1 MTAYVVSPIVIDT
14 LTRVQAYARTQK
26 MTLHLVG
33 GWVRDQLLG
42 RSPRSLNV
50 DLAVAR
56 GAIGHARALAAHLRG
71 AFVLLDEDAGSARV
85 VVSGAQGRVELDLSD
100 FRGPTLEDDLRR
112 RDFTVNAMAIPLEA
126 WLHDPQHPP
135 QPMDPLQGRQAL
147 ARRTLIACFPGT
159 FEEDPIRILRAFR
172 FVAQSEFTLDP
183 SLDPLL
189 RRAVASLSRVSG
201 ERIRDELML
210 ICATDRAGSAIASLA
225 DIGALEVLIPELA
238 PGRGMDQGGYHHL
251 SVLDHQLEAV
261 RQSDRI
267 LADFSEF
274 SEPLRTPLAA
284 YCAEEPV
291 EGRSRKSLIKL
302 GALLHDVGKPAKRQV
317 HEDGEIW
324 FIGHEHSGAELAAP
338 IVERL
343 RLSNREA
350 EMVVQ
355 LVRHHLRPGFL
366 SREPELTRRA
376 IYRFYKDLGDN
387 GPACA
392 LTWWSDRMA
401 TRGPLSNVAQI
412 DEQRGRLEALL
423 TPYFFKVED
432 IVKPPRLVD
441 GHRLMQELR
450 LEPGTIVGE
459 LLGAIEE
466 AQAEGRVHSPEEAMT
481 LARQTLDARRKI

>member
-1 MTAYVVSPIVIDT
+1 MTAYVVAPIVIDT

-26 MTLHLVG
+26 ITLHLVG
-33 GWVRDQLLG
+33 GWVRDQLLA
-42 RSPRSLNV
+42 RPPRSLNV
-50 DLAVAR
+50 DLAVAH
-56 GAIGHARALAAHLRG
+56 GAIEHARALAAHLRG

-100 FRGPTLEDDLRR
+100 FRGATLEDDLRR
-112 RDFTVNAMAIPLEA
+112 RDFTVNAMAIRLED
-126 WLHDPQHPP
+126 WLRDPQHPP
-135 QPMDPLQGRQAL
+135 QPVDLLQGRQAL
-147 ARRTLIACFPGT
+147 ARRQLTACFPGT
-159 FEEDPIRILRAFR
+159 FEEDPVRILRAFR
-172 FVAQSEFTLDP
+172 FASQLAFTLDA
-183 SLDPLL
+183 SLEPLM
-189 RRAVASLSRVSG
+189 RRAAPSLSRVSG
-201 ERIRDELML
+201 ERLRDELML

-225 DIGALEVLIPELA
+225 DIGALEILIPELA

-251 SVLDHQLEAV
+251 NVLDHQLEAV

-274 SEPLRTPLAA
+274 SGPLREPLAA

-317 HEDGEIW
+317 HDDGEIW
-324 FIGHEHSGAELAAP
+324 FIGHEHSGAELTGP

-343 RLSNREA
+343 RFSNREA
-350 EMVVQ
+350 EMVIQ

-387 GPACA
+387 GPACG

-450 LEPGTIVGE
+450 LEPGAIVGE

-481 LARQTLDARRKI
+481 LAQDTLDALRKK